1 MDRETALNAVIASWA
16 ETSLIDRHVNIS
28 NELVNAAQA
37 LNLTE
42 KRVVSCC
49 IAKIDTL
56 RKGGGSLVNN
66 GLVKLSATEYAEAA
80 QITREAAYME
90 MQSAA
95 DNLFQRYIR
104 IAQETKRG
112 PKETKFRWVSG
123 VTYHKGEGW
132 IELRFTP
139 EVAPHLVMLEKRF
152 TSYRLAQASAL
163 RSLYSWRLLELLTQ
177 FESTDWRQIDIE
189 DFHHAMEAK
198 ASHRK
203 NFTETRRWIIEPA
216 IKELTDKDGWA
227 IAWEP
232 VKAGRKVTAIKFVFK
247 RDPQGRLPL
256 EDAASRNP

>member
-1 MDRETALNAVIASWA
+1 MDRETALQAVIASWA
-16 ETSLIDRHVNIS
+16 ETPLIDRHVNIS

-42 KRVVSCC
+42 KRIVSCC

-66 GLVKLSATEYAEAA
+66 GLVKLSAAEYAEAA
-80 QITREAAYME
+80 QIGMNAAYDE
-90 MQSAA
+90 MQGAA

-104 IAQETKRG
+104 IVQETKRG
-112 PKETKFRWVSG
+112 PKIIKFRWVSS

-163 RSLYSWRLLELLTQ
+163 RSLYSWRLLELLNQ
-177 FESTDWRQIDIE
+177 FESTGWRQIDIE

-198 ASHRK
+198 VSHRK

-247 RDPQGRLPL
+247 RDPQAKLF
-256 EDAASRNP
+256 DHA

>member
-1 MDRETALNAVIASWA
+1 MDRETALNAVIANWA

-104 IAQETKRG
+104 IVQETKRG

-163 RSLYSWRLLELLTQ
+163 RSLYSWRLLELLSQ
-177 FESTDWRQIDIE
+177 FESTGWRQIDIE
-189 DFHHAMEAK
+189 DFHHAMETPE
-198 ASHRK
+198 SYTK
-203 NFTETRRWIIEPA
+203 NFAQARRWIIEPA
-216 IKELTDKDGWA
+216 IKELTDKEGWA

-247 RDPQGRLPL
+247 RDPQGQLAL
-256 EDAASRNP
+256 GV

>member
-1 MDRETALNAVIASWA
+1 MNKETARSIDVSGWG
-16 ETSLIDRHVNIS
+16 ETPLIDRHVNIS

-49 IAKIDTL
+49 IAKIDTM
-56 RKGGGSLVNN
+56 RKGGGKLVNN
-66 GLVKLSATEYAEAA
+66 GLVKLSAAEYAEAA
-80 QITREAAYME
+80 QIGMNAAYDE

-95 DNLFQRYIR
+95 NNLFQRYIR
-104 IAQETKRG
+104 IVQETKRG

-139 EVAPHLVMLEKRF
+139 EIAPHLVMLEKRF

-163 RSLYSWRLLELLTQ
+163 RSLYSWRMLELLTQ
-177 FESTDWRQIDIE
+177 FESTGWRQINIE
-189 DFHHAMEAK
+189 DFHHAVEAK
-198 ASHRK
+198 PSHRR

-216 IKELTDKDGWA
+216 VKELTEKDGWV
-227 IAWEP
+227 IAWET
-232 VKAGRKVTAIKFVFK
+232 VKAGRKVTALKFVFK
-247 RDPQGRLPL
+247 RDPQGRLSL
-256 EDAASRNP
+256 ES